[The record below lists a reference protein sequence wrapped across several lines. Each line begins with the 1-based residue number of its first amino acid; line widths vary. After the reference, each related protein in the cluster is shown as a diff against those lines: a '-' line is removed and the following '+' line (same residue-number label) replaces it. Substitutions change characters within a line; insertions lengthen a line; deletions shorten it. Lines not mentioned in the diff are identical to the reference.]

1 MIYNKLPVALLSL
14 LATEDADSTNAQIAS
29 YLMEHAHDAGDL
41 SIRGLAAA
49 CHVGTGTVS
58 RFARDAGFES
68 FAELREAF
76 AEVGDGF
83 ERAPGGSAPDRTK
96 CLARAVGSSLAR
108 VATTVDHAA
117 IERLVSDLR
126 VYEKIGVYGLLKAQA
141 AALDLQVDL
150 ISLGKLADT
159 RVSVADQARRIG
171 EAGPNKL
178 IIVFSY
184 TGTYF
189 DAVDVEDAL
198 RRPNRPKVWMV
209 CGDAHPLPPFV
220 SDRVTFASDQGRLG
234 HPYSLEFV
242 AGLIAQE
249 YAATLS

>member
-29 YLMEHAHDAGDL
+29 FLMEHAHEAGDL
-41 SIRGLAAA
+41 SIKGLAAA

-76 AEVGDGF
+76 AEAGEGF
-83 ERAPGGSAPDRTK
+83 DRVPGNSMHDRTE
-96 CLARAVGSSLAR
+96 LLVRAVGGSVTRA
-108 VATTVDHAA
+108 AATVDRAA
-117 IERLVSDLR
+117 LGRLVADLHAFAK
-126 VYEKIGVYGLLKAQA
+126 VGVYGLLKAQA

-150 ISLGKLADT
+150 LSLGKLADT
-159 RVSVADQARRIG
+159 CVSVADQARRIR
-171 EAGPNKL
+171 ESSSDKL
-178 IIVFSY
+178 IIVFTY

-189 DAVDVEDAL
+189 DAVEVGDAL
-198 RRPNRPKVWMV
+198 RRPDRPKVWMV
-209 CGDAHPLPPFV
+209 SGDVRKPPSFV
-220 SDRVTFASDQGRLG
+220 SDRVTFASDQDRLG

-249 YAATLS
+249 YAATR